1 VLRVQWPERYFR
13 AGFCDRVPL
22 SKFALILLVF
32 AVSRWRY
39 TQQTPASVSAQGL
52 RAAPDPSPL
61 EPHAGLAS
69 QPAPSSIYGT
79 VIDADGGIISGAS
92 VTLTSA
98 RGREERTL
106 FSNSNGEF
114 SFSELPP
121 GKFRLTITS
130 PDMQPFVSDD
140 IALGADERRQL
151 PQISMAIAGATTEV
165 KVVLTPAGV
174 AEEQVKAAEHQRVL
188 GIIPYFYSSYI
199 WAAEPLDA
207 RQKFDLAFH
216 SLTDPIEFVGTGI
229 IAGAGQATDTFP
241 GYGQGAGGFAK
252 RYGAAYADEVSGKII
267 GSAILPSLIHQIH
280 GISTRDRAAFLRAR
294 SMPYRE
300 RWLHGETAGR
310 LNQTTHVY
318 LGALQRVAW
327 QIFTILA
334 RIAAW
339 A

>member
-1 VLRVQWPERYFR
+1 
-13 AGFCDRVPL
+13 
-22 SKFALILLVF
+22 
-32 AVSRWRY
+32 
-39 TQQTPASVSAQGL
+39 
-52 RAAPDPSPL
+52 
-61 EPHAGLAS
+61 
-69 QPAPSSIYGT
+69 
-79 VIDADGGIISGAS
+79 
-92 VTLTSA
+92 
-98 RGREERTL
+98 
-106 FSNSNGEF
+106 
-114 SFSELPP
+114 
-121 GKFRLTITS
+121 
-130 PDMQPFVSDD
+130 MQPFVSDD